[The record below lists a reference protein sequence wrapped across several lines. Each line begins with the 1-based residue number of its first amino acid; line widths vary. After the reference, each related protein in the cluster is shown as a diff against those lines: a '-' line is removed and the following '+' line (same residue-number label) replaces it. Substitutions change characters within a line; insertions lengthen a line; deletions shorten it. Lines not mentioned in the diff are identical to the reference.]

1 MSAMADCEQSQ
12 IIPQSSKVKWS
23 KSIETMLATWCD
35 QAKCFEWMHTQAFG
49 VFDRKARIIMI
60 CSNVLTAVSGLT
72 NVIAG
77 GISVNGIPL
86 AYLFGSLSIAV
97 SIANMLQEK
106 LAYGA
111 TAIEHR
117 QWAAAWGSIRRRI
130 EEEVSIPP
138 ESRKECGTF
147 LKFLRQD
154 INKVSADGAVKIPQS
169 IRDDCYKKFSDIP
182 GFELPDICGS
192 MEHTKVYVDA
202 ASSAS
207 PSAAAPLLLSVNAPK
222 IEEDFSH

>member
-1 MSAMADCEQSQ
+1 MSNDGAGDSESSQ
-12 IIPQSSKVKWS
+12 FVAQASKVKWS

-35 QAKCFEWMHTQAFG
+35 QAKCFEWMHTQAFSA
-49 VFDRKARIIMI
+49 FDRKARIIMI
-60 CSNVLTAVSGLT
+60 SSNVLTAVSGLT

-77 GISVNGIPL
+77 GVSVNGIPL
-86 AYLFGSLSIAV
+86 AYIFGSLSIAV

-106 LAYGA
+106 LAYG
-111 TAIEHR
+111 TSAIEHR
-117 QWAAAWGSIRRRI
+117 QFAAMWGSIRRRI

-169 IRDDCYKKFSDIP
+169 IRDDCYKKFSNIP
-182 GFELPDICGS
+182 EFELPDICGS
-192 MEHTKVYVDA
+192 MEHTKVYVA
-202 ASSAS
+202 TASV
-207 PSAAAPLLLSVNAPK
+207 PLLSVNTSK
-222 IEEDFSH
+222 IEEEFIN

>member
-1 MSAMADCEQSQ
+1 MADQSPDNKDDPLVNTG
-12 IIPQSSKVKWS
+12 IKVRWS
-23 KSIETMLATWCD
+23 KSIEKMLAAWCD
-35 QAKCFEWMHTQAFG
+35 QAKCFEWMHTQAFSL
-49 VFDRKARIIMI
+49 FDKKSRIIMI

-77 GISVNGIPL
+77 GISVDGVPL

-111 TAIEHR
+111 SAIEHR
-117 QWAAAWGSIRRRI
+117 QFSATWGVIRRKI
-130 EEEVSIPP
+130 EEELSIPP

-154 INKVSADGAVKIPQS
+154 INAVSSAGAVKIPQRL
-169 IRDDCYKKFSDIP
+169 RDECYKKFSNIP
-182 GFELPDICGS
+182 DFEIPDICGS
-192 MEHTKVYVDA
+192 MEHTKVYVREADEPFL
-202 ASSAS
+202 SHEGSKIEV
-207 PSAAAPLLLSVNAPK
+207 SVNRQLT
-222 IEEDFSH
+222 I

>member
-1 MSAMADCEQSQ
+1 MLDMAEPHEGEALTVSN
-12 IIPQSSKVKWS
+12 KVKWS

-35 QAKCFEWMHTQAFG
+35 QAKCFEWMHTQAFASY
-49 VFDRKARIIMI
+49 DRKSRIISI
-60 CSNVLTAVSGLT
+60 SSNILTAVSGLS

-77 GISVNGIPL
+77 GYSVDGIPL

-106 LAYGA
+106 LAYGSS
-111 TAIEHR
+111 AIEHR
-117 QWAAAWGSIRRRI
+117 QYASMWGSVRRRI
-130 EEEVSIPP
+130 EEEISIPP

-154 INKVSADGAVKIPQS
+154 INKVSSDGSAKIPEA
-169 IRDDCYKKFSDIP
+169 IRDECYKKFSTIP

-192 MEHTKVYVDA
+192 MEHTKVYVKENE
-202 ASSAS
+202 
-207 PSAAAPLLLSVNAPK
+207 APLLSRTGSK
-222 IEEDFSH
+222 IEGDFSTGPS

>member
-1 MSAMADCEQSQ
+1 MAEQANEET
-12 IIPQSSKVKWS
+12 IINTGSKVKWS
-23 KSIETMLATWCD
+23 KSIEKMLASWCD
-35 QAKCFEWMHTQAFG
+35 QAKCFEWMHTQAFSLY
-49 VFDRKARIIMI
+49 DRKSRIIMI

-77 GISVNGIPL
+77 GVSVDGIPL

-111 TAIEHR
+111 SAIEHR
-117 QWAAAWGSIRRRI
+117 QFSATWGVIRRKI
-130 EEEVSIPP
+130 EEELGIPP

-154 INKVSADGAVKIPQS
+154 VNAVSAAGAAKIPQHL
-169 IRDDCYKKFSDIP
+169 RDECYNKFSSIP
-182 GFELPDICGS
+182 DFELPDICGS
-192 MEHTKVYVDA
+192 MEHTKVYVREA
-202 ASSAS
+202 EES
-207 PSAAAPLLLSVNAPK
+207 LLSREGSK
-222 IEEDFSH
+222 IELGLDRQPTS